1 MSLKSKDSKS
11 KNNDG
16 VITIGIDL
24 GTTNSAAAVNYNN
37 KTEIVKNSAGSDYT
51 PSVFGID
58 KSGNKIV
65 GVKAYDRLYKSSSDE
80 EIKNNK
86 AEVKRLMGTG
96 ETIHFARINSDLTP
110 EDVSA
115 EILKSLKGDVARKY
129 NELSLVAAV
138 ITIPAHFSALQAE
151 ATKRA
156 GQSAGFKHV
165 VLLQEPIAAAMAYGF
180 EKSDNENWLV
190 YDLGGGT
197 FDVALISSK
206 DSSLTVLGHG
216 GDNFLGGK
224 DFDLKIIDEVIKP
237 GILNKYKLTNFDRSS
252 KKYAAIFNQLKYKA
266 ETAKIELSQ
275 YPNTTI
281 EIEDIG
287 KDENGKEIY
296 VSIDINRDQF
306 EEIIAPHVAKTIQ
319 LVKKTL
325 KDSGVSQSSV
335 SKIMLVGG
343 PTQIPYVRKAL
354 EDELKIKVD
363 GTSDPLTVVAKG
375 ASIFGLSQRVPT
387 DILNEGRETVK
398 DEMNVTLNYDTMT
411 SEEDQFITGI
421 VEDLSDKEGDFF
433 VQIQSD
439 SGVYTSSKIKLKN
452 GKFSDTIAIEKAKT
466 NTYWLYLF
474 DDNGST
480 IPMFP
485 DSFSVTHGLTPGGAP
500 IPHDVGVIYAKKG
513 FDSGSQMI
521 EVIDRYFEKNS
532 VPPLKKT
539 NSYKTVMKLEKSK
552 ENSLPIKVY
561 EGESTN
567 PKYNEVITTLYID
580 GKKLPYDLPEASE
593 VDITIKIDESRT
605 VSVEAH
611 IPSIELTLNVR
622 VDTYK
627 QSIDV
632 AELEEELAAQKE
644 RLKSIKK
651 NVSEEEYEQLE
662 NTIDDLGNNI
672 KNAKHDNDD
681 KNKAERDSRELN
693 NRLESLEQSKELPQL
708 KDEFNEKIKN
718 AKEIITELDD
728 GTAKNEVQS
737 DLTVLEEE
745 GEKALKANDKTMLL
759 RVNEQIEELTF
770 RTVFQNPAAWVHML
784 NQIKDKRNEL
794 TNQTDANYFIDKA
807 DRAINDEDVDE
818 LKRCV
823 RNLLDLLPKETQD
836 EINSSMSGITK

>member
-1 MSLKSKDSKS
+1 MKSKDSKS

-16 VITIGIDL
+16 VINIGIDL
-24 GTTNSAAAVNYNN
+24 GTTNSAVAVNHNN
-37 KTEIVKNSAGSDYT
+37 KTEIVKNIIGSEYT

-58 KSGNKIV
+58 KSGNKLV
-65 GVKAYDRLYKSSSDE
+65 GVKAYDRLYKSSTDE

-86 AEVKRLMGTG
+86 GEVKRLMGTG

-115 EILKSLKGDVARKY
+115 EILKSLKGDAVRKY
-129 NELSLVAAV
+129 SELSSIAAV

-156 GQSAGFKHV
+156 GQLAGFKHV

-206 DSSLTVLGHG
+206 DSNLTVLGHS

-237 GILNKYKLTNFDRSS
+237 EILNKYKLTDFDRSS
-252 KKYAAIFNQLKYKA
+252 KKYAVIFSRLKAAA

-275 YPNTTI
+275 DPETTI
-281 EIEDIG
+281 QIENIG
-287 KDENGKEIY
+287 NDENDEEIY
-296 VSIDINRDQF
+296 VSIDLTRDQF
-306 EEIIAPHVAKTIQ
+306 EEIIAPHVTKTID

-335 SKIMLVGG
+335 SKIVLVGG
-343 PTQIPYVRKAL
+343 PTQIPYIRKAL
-354 EDELKIKVD
+354 KDDFKIKVD
-363 GTSDPLTVVAKG
+363 GSIDPLTVVAKG

-398 DEMNVTLNYDTMT
+398 DEMNITLNYDSMT
-411 SEEDQFITGI
+411 SDEDQFVTGI
-421 VEDLSDKEGDFF
+421 VEELRDSEDDYF

-452 GKFSDTIAIEKAKT
+452 GKFSDTIAIEKGKT

-474 DDNGST
+474 DDTGNT
-480 IPMFP
+480 IPIFP
-485 DSFSVTHGLTPGGAP
+485 DSFSITHGLTVAGAP

-513 FDSGSQMI
+513 FDSDFRMT
-521 EVIDRYFEKNS
+521 EVCDRYFEKNS

-539 NSYKTVMKLEKSK
+539 ENYKTIKKLEKGK
-552 ENSLPIKVY
+552 ENKLPIKVY
-561 EGESTN
+561 EGDSTN
-567 PKYNEVITTLYID
+567 PDNNEVISRLHIN
-580 GKKLPYDLPEASE
+580 GEKLPYDLPEASD
-593 VDITIKIDESRT
+593 VDITISIDESRT
-605 VSVEAH
+605 VVIEAY

-622 VDTYK
+622 ADKYK
-627 QSIDV
+627 QDVDV
-632 AELEEELAAQKE
+632 AKLEEELAAQKV

-651 NVSEEEYEQLE
+651 NVSEVEYEQLE
-662 NTIDDLGNNI
+662 NTIDDLGTNI

-693 NRLESLEQSKELPQL
+693 TRLDSLEQSKELPQL
-708 KDEFNEKIKN
+708 KDEFNERVEN
-718 AKEIITELDD
+718 AKEVITELDD
-728 GTAKNEVQS
+728 SPEKSEILS
-737 DLTVLEEE
+737 DLKVLEDE
-745 GEKALKANDKTMLL
+745 GEKAIKSNDKTMLL
-759 RVNEQIEELTF
+759 RVNEQVEQLTF
-770 RTVFQNPAAWVHML
+770 RSVFQNPAAWVLML
-784 NQIKDKRNEL
+784 NQIKGKRSEL
-794 TNQTDANYFIDKA
+794 ANQTDADYFINKADKA
-807 DRAINDEDVDE
+807 VNDGDVEE